1 MKENPAP
8 GIMLNTLQ
16 EFHHHNLVRWV
27 LSVYRWGHWD
37 PTRGSGRQ
45 QHMEVSRMP
54 TSVSFWLCENKG
66 KRVSQGKFPWRGG
79 AEIQSPTCY
88 PMFIFPIFFCR
99 QACHAIFVIA
109 VVEGDLSHS
118 EWTGKGTLPS
128 VCPFFAYSA
137 SSPGCQEQLGLVSWN
152 PSRSIPCTLE
162 DIVSR
167 VLMLAADTSS
177 MSTVVKRSS
186 RLCLMSGGSSY
197 WMEHGTFFC
206 LAYPISFREGKL
218 RVTYISEIMLCTQ
231 VCINNK
237 NAI

>member
-1 MKENPAP
+1 MKENPVP
-8 GIMLNTLQ
+8 DIILNTLQ
-16 EFHHHNLVRWV
+16 AFHHHNSVRWV

-45 QHMEVSRMP
+45 QHMEVSGMLTFCQLLAMREQKQEDLP
-54 TSVSFWLCENKG
+54 GQVPLKEGPEINAGPGSVLILWPL
-66 KRVSQGKFPWRGG
+66 V
-79 AEIQSPTCY
+79 QSPRCF
-88 PMFIFPIFFCR
+88 PVFIFPIFSCR
-99 QACHAIFVIA
+99 QTSRAIFVIP

-118 EWTGKGTLPS
+118 KWTGKGTLLY

-152 PSRSIPCTLE
+152 PSRSIPCALE

-167 VLMLAADTSS
+167 VLMLTGDMSS

-186 RLCLMSGGSSY
+186 RLCLMSSY

-206 LAYPISFREGKL
+206 LAYPISFTEGKL
-218 RVTYISEIMLCTQ
+218 CVI
-231 VCINNK
+231 
-237 NAI
+237 